1 MSCGRGRR
9 NLPTQLKTTQGRETD
24 TSQGHG
30 RAGPSRRTV
39 QRAPREMLSWVGAPR
54 RAVGAPWRA
63 RGSTRGSGAAP
74 SIASDPDRALQTSE
88 DVRRAR
94 LTVGQLRLVEVE
106 AASERQ
112 RHALHRLVRERAV
125 EPRSRAR
132 AATPATQ
139 AYVGS
144 LPDDDES
151 RPPQLEVVVVVEEPA
166 RDEDRAA
173 TLVRA
178 DDRDERAADELRAGA
193 GGAWIRVGLETWLGL
208 AAMHLFVC
216 M

>member
-1 MSCGRGRR
+1 MLEQTTGTNAPQMSCGRGRR

-30 RAGPSRRTV
+30 RAGPSSRTV
-39 QRAPREMLSWVGAPR
+39 QRAPREKLSWVGAPR

-63 RGSTRGSGAAP
+63 RGGERSRGLVP

-125 EPRSRAR
+125 EPRR
-132 AATPATQ
+132 
-139 AYVGS
+139 
-144 LPDDDES
+144 E
-151 RPPQLEVVVVVEEPA
+151 LELQHLRLKLTSGPSPTTTSF
-166 RDEDRAA
+166 RQRC
-173 TLVRA
+173 LG
-178 DDRDERAADELRAGA
+178 LRA
-193 GGAWIRVGLETWLGL
+193 
-208 AAMHLFVC
+208 
-216 M
+216 

>member
-1 MSCGRGRR
+1 MRS
-9 NLPTQLKTTQGRETD
+9 
-24 TSQGHG
+24 
-30 RAGPSRRTV
+30 RAGGPKQKNSPAHPSRRALV
-39 QRAPREMLSWVGAPR
+39 GWRASAGCWGAMAGARRRAQPRHGALHRVRPRQGAPN
-54 RAVGAPWRA
+54 VGR
-63 RGSTRGSGAAP
+63 
-74 SIASDPDRALQTSE
+74 
-88 DVRRAR
+88 VRRAR
-94 LTVGQLRLVEVE
+94 LTAGVLRPVEVE

-166 RDEDRAA
+166 RDEDRAS

-178 DDRDERAADELRAGA
+178 DDRDGRAADELRAREAKPPHTTKDYTRERDRHKSRSRA
-193 GGAWIRVGLETWLGL
+193 GGPKQ
-208 AAMHLFVC
+208 
-216 M
+216 